1 MQPDSHPQMPWH
13 QAGSVEQHLC
23 PPCVLRCCADPCSS
37 LLQFDLDS
45 TTSSTLARLSE
56 ITIELE
62 RDECTLRSI
71 ADEPRCE
78 FPVVPD
84 RLVGEAS
91 SLNVLPDASLGP
103 CCFCS
108 RSKQSPEVHVINARD
123 LCAP

>member
-1 MQPDSHPQMPWH
+1 MMQPDSHPQIPWH

-23 PPCVLRCCADPCSS
+23 PFCVLRCCADPRS
-37 LLQFDLDS
+37 LMLQFNIQS

-62 RDECTLRSI
+62 RDECSVRSI

-84 RLVGEAS
+84 RLVGELLS
-91 SLNVLPDASLGP
+91 P
-103 CCFCS
+103 CCL
-108 RSKQSPEVHVINARD
+108 A
-123 LCAP
+123 